1 MSTVASSGSHRR
13 QVPPTSPASWP
24 SLVPFAAAV
33 VVVTVVGGL
42 AAASS
47 RETYAALD
55 LPPYAPPGWV
65 FGPVWTVLYVLI
77 AVAGWLAWR
86 SGGGRPAVVAWSV
99 QLLLNLAWTP
109 LFFAAD
115 AYTLALV
122 EIVVLLA
129 AVTVTVVA
137 FRRTSRLAAGLMLPY
152 LAWVAFATALNL
164 GVVVLN

>member
-1 MSTVASSGSHRR
+1 MSTLAQHRSESRPAGVAS
-13 QVPPTSPASWP
+13 
-24 SLVPFAAAV
+24 LLPFAAAV
-33 VVVTVVGGL
+33 VVITIVGGL

-65 FGPVWTVLYVLI
+65 FGPVWTVLYAMI

-99 QLLLNLAWTP
+99 QLALNLAWTP

-122 EIVVLLA
+122 EIVLLLVAVA
-129 AVTVTVVA
+129 ATVVV